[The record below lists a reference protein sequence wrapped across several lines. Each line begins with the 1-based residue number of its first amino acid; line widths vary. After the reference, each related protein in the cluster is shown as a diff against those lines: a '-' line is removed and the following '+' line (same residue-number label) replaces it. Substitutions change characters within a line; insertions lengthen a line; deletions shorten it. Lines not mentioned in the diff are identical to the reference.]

1 MQNKSLVNKG
11 GAIGIPEDGASRH
24 NARRKVFA
32 ALGARRVPIA
42 HLRIAAAA
50 GARAL
55 VLAARRVLGPILD
68 KDADGQLLG
77 RAYSEID
84 EKVFGTTKQV
94 MVDQLLEYLE
104 WFLKWIELFD
114 NL

>member
-1 MQNKSLVNKG
+1 MHTNIL
-11 GAIGIPEDGASRH
+11 IPEDGASRH

-32 ALGARRVPIA
+32 ALGARRVPVA

-77 RAYSEID
+77 RADSEI
-84 EKVFGTTKQV
+84 EEILMRANK
-94 MVDQLLEYLE
+94 
-104 WFLKWIELFD
+104 
-114 NL
+114 